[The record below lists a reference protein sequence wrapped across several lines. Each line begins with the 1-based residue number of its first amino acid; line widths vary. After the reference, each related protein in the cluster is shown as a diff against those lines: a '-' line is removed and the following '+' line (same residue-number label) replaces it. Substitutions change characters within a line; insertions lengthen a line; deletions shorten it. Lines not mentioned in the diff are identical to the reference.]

1 MNPYE
6 LHPEDREKMKN
17 KLRKNKI
24 DIIRLKSIIS
34 EYQKEFKTKQAPLWG
49 YSKVHIDKILAE
61 ILEKVEEEIEND
73 S

>member
-6 LHPEDREKMKN
+6 LHPEDRQKMKN

-24 DIIRLKSIIS
+24 DILKLKSIIN
-34 EYQKEFKTKQAPLWG
+34 EYQKDFKLKQAPLWG
-49 YSKVHIDKILAE
+49 YNKSHIDKILAE